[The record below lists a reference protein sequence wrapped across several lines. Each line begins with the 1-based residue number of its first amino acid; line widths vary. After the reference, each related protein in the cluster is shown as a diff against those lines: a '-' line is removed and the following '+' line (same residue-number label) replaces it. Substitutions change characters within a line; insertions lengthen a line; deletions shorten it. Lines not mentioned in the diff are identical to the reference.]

1 MIPYGRQDITEADVA
16 AVASVLQSDFITQGP
31 AVTRFEQDLAS
42 YCSASHA
49 IAASSATAALHIAC
63 RALDL
68 GEGDWLW
75 TSPNTFVASANAG
88 IYCGA
93 KVDFVDIDPRTYN
106 MSADALQEKLEAAEV
121 AGTLPKI
128 VTPVNFAGQSCDI
141 RRIHNLSQKYGF
153 RIIEDASHAIGAQ
166 YGNRPVGNCEFSDIT
181 IFSFHPVKIIT
192 TAEGGMA
199 TTNDPELARR
209 MTMLRSHGLTRDSEH
224 MTHEPDGPWYYQQID
239 LGYNYRI
246 TDIQAALGSSQLT
259 RLDSYIDARHR
270 IKAVYDEGLAT
281 LPITTPYQCE
291 GQRSSLHLYPIL
303 VNPEA
308 GVTRAE
314 AFDQLRAAGIGVNV
328 LYIPVHLQPYYQA
341 LGFSAGD
348 FPESEAYYAQTIA
361 IPMFS
366 SLTDNEQD
374 TVIAALENVFAK

>member
-1 MIPYGRQDITEADVA
+1 MIPYGRQDITEDDIA
-16 AVASVLQSDFITQGP
+16 AVSRALQSDFITQGP
-31 AVTRFEQDLAS
+31 AVLKFEQGLAS
-42 YCSASHA
+42 YCTASHA
-49 IAASSATAALHIAC
+49 IAVSSATAALHIAC

-75 TSPNTFVASANAG
+75 TSPNTFVASANVG

-93 KVDFVDIDPRTYN
+93 KVDFVDIDPLTYN
-106 MSADALQEKLEAAEV
+106 MSADSLQEKLEAAELT
-121 AGTLPKI
+121 GTLPKI
-128 VTPVNFAGQSCDI
+128 VIPVNFAGQSCDM
-141 RRIHNLSQKYGF
+141 RRVHDLSRKYGF

-181 IFSFHPVKIIT
+181 VFSFHPVKIIT

-199 TTNDPELARR
+199 MTNDPELARR

-224 MTHEPDGPWYYQQID
+224 MTHEPDGPWYYQQVE

-259 RLDSYIDARHR
+259 RLDDYIDTRHR
-270 IKAVYDEGLAT
+270 IRAVYDDSLAN
-281 LPITTPYQCE
+281 LPITTPHQSE

-303 VNPEA
+303 INQEA
-308 GVTRAE
+308 RVTRAE

-328 LYIPVHLQPYYQA
+328 LYIPVHLQPYYRA
-341 LGFSAGD
+341 LGFTD
-348 FPESEAYYAQTIA
+348 RDLPEAEKYYAQTIA

-366 SLTDNEQD
+366 SLTDDEQAY
-374 TVIAALENVFAK
+374 VIQSIKAVVGE